1 MSMSTYCPG
10 ELIRLS
16 AAFTVGGVATD
27 PTTVTCIVRAPD
39 GTETT
44 YATPTRDSVGNY
56 HVDHDL
62 TAAKAGV
69 YAQRWTG
76 TGACQAAMESEFFV
90 EPSVF

>member
-1 MSMSTYCPG
+1 MSMSSYVPG
-10 ELIRLS
+10 DRVRLS
-16 AAFTVGGVATD
+16 AAFTVGSVATD
-27 PTTVTCIVRAPD
+27 PTSVTCIVRAPD

-44 YATPTRDSVGNY
+44 YSSPAKDSVGNY

-76 TGACQAAMESEFFV
+76 TGACQAAMEAEFFV
-90 EPSVF
+90 QASAF